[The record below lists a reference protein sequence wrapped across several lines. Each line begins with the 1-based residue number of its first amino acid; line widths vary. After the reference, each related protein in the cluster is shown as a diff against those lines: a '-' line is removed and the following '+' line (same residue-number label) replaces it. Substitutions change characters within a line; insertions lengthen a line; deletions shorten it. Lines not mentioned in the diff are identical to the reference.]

1 MLEEAIVLLVG
12 PRFVD
17 LSIGGG
23 GLGIHNLEVLG
34 WSPNMCWLWL
44 KKTQPERSWSEF
56 DF

>member
-23 GLGIHNLEVLG
+23 GAGNPQFGGARLVSEYVLVVA
-34 WSPNMCWLWL
+34 
-44 KKTQPERSWSEF
+44 
-56 DF
+56 